1 MCEQQ
6 WHMRLNWRVPFRP
19 HEDQAG
25 SQSLSPSS
33 RHVGEI
39 GHDCDTAFDEGLAGA
54 TDKEVL
60 REASNQARILFTL
73 DTDFLNLKTY
83 PPSSHGGVVVFRPTR
98 QGALA
103 ISSIVEA
110 FVRSADLK
118 KYRRRTAVVERTR
131 IRIFR

>member
-1 MCEQQ
+1 MKIKLD
-6 WHMRLNWRVPFRP
+6 HNL
-19 HEDQAG
+19 
-25 SQSLSPSS
+25 S
-33 RHVGEI
+33 RHLRDTLEKF
-39 GHDCDTAFDEGLAGA
+39 GHDVDTAFDESLAGA

-60 REASNQARILFTL
+60 HEASNQARILFTL

-83 PPSSHGGVVVFRPTR
+83 PPGNHGGVVVFRPTR

-103 ISSIVEA
+103 ISRIVEA

-118 KYRRRTAVVERTR
+118 KYRRRTALVERTR